1 MRLLRSVLRWYRRG
15 QTVAHVRKSR
25 RAVRQISCD
34 KRIDKITT
42 KNIASEGIPFG
53 ENMLRFVILIDTALD
68 SCLALSFTVM
78 ELQTFSTTSSAP
90 YIATL

>member
-1 MRLLRSVLRWYRRG
+1 M
-15 QTVAHVRKSR
+15 
-25 RAVRQISCD
+25 
-34 KRIDKITT
+34 DKITT